1 VGDKLHGR
9 EGNNPDRPLRSPNRA
24 QCERKLG
31 PADSRDV
38 GLEAATISKVRNSLP
53 VEGPCADNER
63 DSSAVPKR
71 RMRSNAR
78 GRRAL
83 QAAAKGYGQRTLER
97 LQVTMPERVDD
108 KTGENPVRRK
118 PKGSWGR

>member
-1 VGDKLHGR
+1 MNGTKHDT
-9 EGNNPDRPLRSPNRA
+9 
-24 QCERKLG
+24 
-31 PADSRDV
+31 
-38 GLEAATISKVRNSLP
+38 EAADCLRFDVNF
-53 VEGPCADNER
+53 
-63 DSSAVPKR
+63 
-71 RMRSNAR
+71 